1 MARDIVLEVSSLWDA
16 SAVGLTFTI
25 PAGLLALARHFYKA
39 PLPPGVWEGSLA
51 SNALMSGKLGEW
63 PNAPPLLQLCLR
75 VPVFIQG
82 VMLLNLRTCVLP
94 TFISI
99 FQHGLPEDTT
109 WRRNYRSSSQRTL
122 GLLWK
127 SLLLT

>member
-99 FQHGLPEDTT
+99 FQHGYL
-109 WRRNYRSSSQRTL
+109 RTPH
-122 GLLWK
+122 GGEITEVPPREPWDF
-127 SLLLT
+127 SGNPFF